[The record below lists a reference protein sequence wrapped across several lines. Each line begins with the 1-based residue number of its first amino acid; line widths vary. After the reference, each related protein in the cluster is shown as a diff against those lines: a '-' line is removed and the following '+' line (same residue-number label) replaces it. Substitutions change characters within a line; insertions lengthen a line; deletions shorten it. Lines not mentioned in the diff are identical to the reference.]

1 MNVHAR
7 QALFGGA
14 YFDGSETDYY
24 RQEADGYAQQQQH
37 QQQQQRHDYYRQ
49 EADGYAQ
56 QQQQQQQ
63 QRQQQGMS
71 WGGQDFELYED
82 YEDGG
87 ASVVALYPGH
97 YS

>member
-14 YFDGSETDYY
+14 YFDGSET
-24 RQEADGYAQQQQH
+24 
-37 QQQQQRHDYYRQ
+37 DYYRQ